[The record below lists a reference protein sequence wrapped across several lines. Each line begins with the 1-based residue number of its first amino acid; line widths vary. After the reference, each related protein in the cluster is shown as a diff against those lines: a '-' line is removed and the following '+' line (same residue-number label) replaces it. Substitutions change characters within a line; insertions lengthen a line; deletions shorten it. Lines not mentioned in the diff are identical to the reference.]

1 MRTYQV
7 RAFRYGYTFIE
18 LLVVIIIIGLFFYLV
33 FPTIK
38 NIIPEKGDEKIS
50 RFVDI
55 IEEVSRN
62 AIEKKEK
69 VIFAIDIDTNS
80 YAVIPEKDVKKKE
93 GEDNEENTPFFT
105 HTPLTF
111 IKAKNSSTEVS
122 TGLITFLFFPDGSK
136 EFGLIFVK
144 DMDKED
150 IYTIFLNPYT
160 ISPEVIKGEIKL
172 EED

>member
-1 MRTYQV
+1 MRIYQV
-7 RAFRYGYTFIE
+7 PKFRYGYTFIE

-38 NIIPEKGDEKIS
+38 NIIPEEGNEKIS
-50 RFVDI
+50 GFVDI
-55 IEEVSRN
+55 IEKSSRS
-62 AIEKKEK
+62 AIEQKEK
-69 VIFAIDIDTNS
+69 IILIVDLDTNS
-80 YAVIPEKDVKKKE
+80 YAVMPEKDMERE
-93 GEDNEENTPFFT
+93 GDEDGEEAPLFFT
-105 HTPLTF
+105 NSPFIF

-144 DMDKED
+144 DMED

-160 ISPEVIKGEIKL
+160 ISPEVIKGEVKL